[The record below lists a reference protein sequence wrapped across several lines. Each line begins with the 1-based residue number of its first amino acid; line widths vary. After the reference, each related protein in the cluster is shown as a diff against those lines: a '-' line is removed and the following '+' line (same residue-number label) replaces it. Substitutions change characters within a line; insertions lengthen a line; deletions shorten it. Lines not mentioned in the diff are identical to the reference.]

1 MRRRAHQAPTT
12 DLLLPS
18 LEEGV
23 GSTGNYPSS
32 EKGSKMSFD
41 ISKLAVSA
49 TSVIDLEDPNG
60 EPLVTDTGETISV
73 TVYGPGSKPFQ
84 KASGI
89 RNRAILEYVRKGG
102 KKMKDD
108 EQRELDADFLA
119 ACTVSFNGFTYK
131 DFTGYEM
138 FKQAYL
144 DPSIGFIAEQV
155 NKAIGDWANF
165 TQGSMKN

>member
-1 MRRRAHQAPTT
+1 MRRKANQAPAV
-12 DLLLPS
+12 DFLLPS

-23 GSTGNYPSS
+23 NGTGNPSS
-32 EKGSKMSFD
+32 EQKEVIMFD

-49 TSVIDLEDPNG
+49 TSTIDLEDPSG
-60 EPLVTDTGETISV
+60 EPLVTDKGDKISV
-73 TVYGPGSKPFQ
+73 TVYGPGSKQFQ

-119 ACTVSFNGFTYK
+119 TCTVSFNGFSYK
-131 DFTGYEM
+131 EYTGYEM

-155 NKAIGDWANF
+155 NKAIGDWSNF
-165 TQGSMKN
+165 TQASPKI